1 MELNVGLNGI
11 DYSYGNL
18 GCEALAYS
26 VINILKTE
34 SEKNGIKL
42 KYHFFFYKKI
52 DEEIQ
57 KISKIFNIDRENIS
71 VTVMKL
77 KKINKTIE
85 LINEYK
91 KCDFIIDMSGGDS
104 FSDIYGL
111 KRMIKESIY
120 KNIAIKNKIPI
131 ILGPQTYGPYNKKIS
146 KILAKNILNKATM
159 VFSRDEESA
168 MLVKEIS
175 NIEPIVSTDLALRLP
190 YSKNNMLNGKNIGI
204 NISALMWYEGYGTN
218 NHFGISLDYREYID
232 KLIEFLKSKMDYKI
246 YLISHVNANGIDKE
260 DDYALCSI
268 LSKKYEINLAPKFSD
283 PIEAKSFISDLDIL
297 IGSRMHATIAA
308 FSSSVPTIPVAY
320 SKKFEG
326 LYKSLNYNYYID
338 SKKETTERAL
348 EKTINF
354 IENIEKLKSDVKESL
369 KTANYRLSRFDEKIS
384 DFLINLEK

>member
-26 VINILKTE
+26 VINILETE
-34 SEKNGIKL
+34 SKKVGIKI

-71 VTVMKL
+71 VIVMKL

-85 LINEYK
+85 LIKEYK

-146 KILAKNILNKATM
+146 KSRNNGMRDIHKGRKRNTSGVNIK
-159 VFSRDEESA
+159 SD
-168 MLVKEIS
+168 IS
-175 NIEPIVSTDLALRLP
+175 KHIYALR
-190 YSKNNMLNGKNIGI
+190 IGI
-204 NISALMWYEGYGTN
+204 M
-218 NHFGISLDYREYID
+218 
-232 KLIEFLKSKMDYKI
+232 
-246 YLISHVNANGIDKE
+246 V
-260 DDYALCSI
+260 
-268 LSKKYEINLAPKFSD
+268 
-283 PIEAKSFISDLDIL
+283 
-297 IGSRMHATIAA
+297 
-308 FSSSVPTIPVAY
+308 
-320 SKKFEG
+320 
-326 LYKSLNYNYYID
+326 
-338 SKKETTERAL
+338 
-348 EKTINF
+348 
-354 IENIEKLKSDVKESL
+354 
-369 KTANYRLSRFDEKIS
+369 
-384 DFLINLEK
+384 

>member
-26 VINILKTE
+26 VINILETE
-34 SEKNGIKL
+34 SKKQGITL

-52 DEEIQ
+52 DEEIL
-57 KISKIFNIDRENIS
+57 KISKIFNIDKKNIS
-71 VTVMKL
+71 VIVMKL
-77 KKINKTIE
+77 KKLNKTME
-85 LINEYK
+85 LIKEYK

-131 ILGPQTYGPYNKKIS
+131 ILGPQTYGPYNKRIS
-146 KILAKNILNKATM
+146 KILARNILNKATM
-159 VFSRDEESA
+159 VFSRDEDSA
-168 MLVKEIS
+168 QLVKNIS
-175 NIEPIVSTDLALRLP
+175 KIDPIVSTDLALRLP
-190 YSKNNMLNGKNIGI
+190 YSKNNKLKGKNIGI
-204 NISALMWYEGYGTN
+204 NISALMWYEGYGKN
-218 NHFGISLDYREYID
+218 NNFGISLDYREYID
-232 KLIEFLKSKMDYKI
+232 KLIEYINNKLEYNI

-260 DDYALCSI
+260 DDYALCLK
-268 LSKKYEINLAPKFSD
+268 LSQKYKICLAPKFAD
-283 PIEAKSFISDLDIL
+283 PIEAKSFIADLDIL

-308 FSSSVPTIPVAY
+308 FSAEVPTIPVAY

-338 SKKETTERAL
+338 SKKETTDSAL
-348 EKTINF
+348 EKTIEA
-354 IENIEKLKSDVKESL
+354 IENIENLKIDEKKSL
-369 KTANYRLSRFDEKIS
+369 KIANDKLYKFDKKIS
-384 DFLINLEK
+384 DFLVSLEK